1 VTLFLRRPLA
11 RLLARRILLG
21 LLSLLCV
28 SVVVFAATQW
38 LPGDAARAIVGRGA
52 PPERLEALRHQLHLD
67 RSALVQYGLWLASLA
82 RLDLG
87 VSLVSGLPVLKLVA
101 PRVQNSLA
109 LLVLVFGSGVP
120 LAILLGLVAALRRQR
135 SVDIGLSLAALAI
148 AAVPEFVLGIGLIV
162 LFATVVVHWL
172 PPVALIRPG
181 ASVFDRPLALVLPV
195 ATLVLTTFPYI
206 FRMMRA
212 AMIDVLDSEYIEM
225 ARLNGLSE
233 WRIILVHGLPNA
245 LAPTVQA
252 VALTAAY
259 LAGGI
264 VVVEYVFGFPGI
276 GQGLV
281 SAVSARDIPMI
292 QCIVLLLAAFYIGVN
307 IVADLASLLVTPRLR
322 PARWQTS

>member
-1 VTLFLRRPLA
+1 
-11 RLLARRILLG
+11 
-21 LLSLLCV
+21 
-28 SVVVFAATQW
+28 
-38 LPGDAARAIVGRGA
+38 
-52 PPERLEALRHQLHLD
+52 
-67 RSALVQYGLWLASLA
+67 
-82 RLDLG
+82 
-87 VSLVSGLPVLKLVA
+87 VLTLVA
-101 PRVQNSLA
+101 PRLQNSLA
-109 LLVLVFGSGVP
+109 LLLLVFASGVP
-120 LAILLGLVAALRRQR
+120 VAILLGLVAALRRQG
-135 SVDIGLSLAALAI
+135 SVDIGLSPAALAI

-181 ASVFDRPLALVLPV
+181 ASVFDRPLALVFPV

-233 WRIILVHGLPNA
+233 WRITLVHGLPNA
-245 LAPTVQA
+245 LAP
-252 VALTAAY
+252 TAAY

-264 VVVEYVFGFPGI
+264 VVVEYVFGFPGT

-322 PARWQTS
+322 AVRWRTS

>member
-1 VTLFLRRPLA
+1 
-11 RLLARRILLG
+11 
-21 LLSLLCV
+21 
-28 SVVVFAATQW
+28 
-38 LPGDAARAIVGRGA
+38 
-52 PPERLEALRHQLHLD
+52 
-67 RSALVQYGLWLASLA
+67 
-82 RLDLG
+82 
-87 VSLVSGLPVLKLVA
+87 VLTLVA
-101 PRVQNSLA
+101 PRLQNSLA
-109 LLVLVFGSGVP
+109 LLLLVFASGVP
-120 LAILLGLVAALRRQR
+120 VAILLGLVAALRRQG
-135 SVDIGLSLAALAI
+135 SVDIGLSPAALAI

-181 ASVFDRPLALVLPV
+181 ASVFDRPLALVFPV

-233 WRIILVHGLPNA
+233 WRITLVHGLPNA
-245 LAPTVQA
+245 LAPTIQA

-264 VVVEYVFGFPGI
+264 VVVEYVFGFPGT

-322 PARWQTS
+322 AVRWRTS